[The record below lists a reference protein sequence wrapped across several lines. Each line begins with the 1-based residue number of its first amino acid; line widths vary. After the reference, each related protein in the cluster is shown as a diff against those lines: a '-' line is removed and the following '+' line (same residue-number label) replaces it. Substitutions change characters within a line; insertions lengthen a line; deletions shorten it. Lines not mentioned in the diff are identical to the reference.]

1 MKFSIKNLWRL
12 DSLIFISVFLLILI
26 GLISIYSM
34 GLNNENGEML
44 FFNRQLFFVIT
55 GIVLTFLLAS
65 LDYRFLKAYY
75 KIFIIISCLLLITVL
90 ITGRVIRGTNAWLEF
105 FGIQFQPVEL
115 VKISLVIFMATYLSK
130 NAREFYHSWK
140 PILVSGIVAI
150 LMILLVLA
158 QPDMGSALIVFAIW
172 LIMILFT
179 NIDKKKIAII
189 ALIIIIALCGAWFG
203 VFKDYQ
209 KKRILTFMNPASDP
223 LGYGYN
229 VTQSITAIG
238 SGKLFGRG
246 FGLGSQSQL
255 NFLPEQRTDFIFA
268 VISEEFGLLGST
280 ITIALII
287 LLLSRIIKII
297 KTTSDNFAIYLA
309 LGFLVMFFVQSTMN
323 IMMNI
328 GLAPVIGVPLPF
340 VSYGGSS
347 MWMSLIA
354 IGILESIV
362 VHKAEY
368 L

>member
-1 MKFSIKNLWRL
+1 MQFSIKNLWKL
-12 DSLIFISVFLLILI
+12 DSLILIAVFLLTLI
-26 GLISIYSM
+26 GLISIYSVELSEASGKM
-34 GLNNENGEML
+34 I
-44 FFNRQLFFVIT
+44 FFNRQLFFIIT
-55 GIVLTFLLAS
+55 GFILMFFLMS
-65 LDYRFLKAYY
+65 VDYRFLKTYY
-75 KIFIIISCLLLITVL
+75 KIFIIVSCLLLIGVL
-90 ITGRVIRGTNAWLEF
+90 ITGRVIRGTSAWLQF
-105 FGIQFQPVEL
+105 FGVQFQPVEL

-140 PILVSGIVAI
+140 PIFVSGIVAF

-179 NIDKKKIAII
+179 NINKKKIFIMVIAVLI
-189 ALIIIIALCGAWFG
+189 ALSGAWFG

-209 KKRILTFMNPASDP
+209 KKRILTFMNPSSDP

-229 VTQSITAIG
+229 VTQSVTAVG
-238 SGKLFGRG
+238 SGKFLGRG

-268 VISEEFGLLGST
+268 VVSEEFGFLGST
-280 ITIALII
+280 ITLALIV

-309 LGFLVMFFVQSTMN
+309 LGFLIMFFVQSAMN

-328 GLAPVIGVPLPF
+328 GIAPVIGVPLPF

-347 MWMSLIA
+347 MWMSFVA
-354 IGILESIV
+354 IGILQSIV